1 MYTPRCS
8 LLAVLGAAATVFTS
22 SGTVAEM
29 QQQNLGDAQAVFP
42 EPFSRIV
49 GLRELSDGRVLI
61 ADQLERQVSFI
72 DFASGEVDQVGRRG
86 QGPGEYESP
95 RGLLPLSSDASMLVD
110 FGTMRM
116 TRVEPD
122 GRLTQSWPLI
132 STGEEIRIVRPTAS
146 DALSNVYH
154 SSVGTFNIQREHSG
168 PEPIDSAAVLRWN
181 LETDIPDTVAMLYAP
196 LAVSSSSARRGRGG
210 FSFNI
215 GGGARI
221 TGFQR
226 RPFLPRDSW
235 TVTADGRV
243 AVVRASEYRVDWY
256 APDGRVTRGPVVDHD
271 PVRITNAEKEA
282 WADQQGNQQMTMRM
296 LSGSGG
302 GGGGGSRTF
311 QAPRPDVE
319 EIEFPEFK
327 PPFGE
332 NAASV
337 TPDGTVWVRRSQRH
351 DEAGALYDVF
361 DAAGERVRQVRLR
374 ENRQVVGF
382 GAGVVYVV
390 VIDDDDL
397 QWLERYKR

>member
-1 MYTPRCS
+1 MYNTPRVS
-8 LLAVLGAAATVFTS
+8 LLAVLGIAATVFTS
-22 SGTVAEM
+22 SGTLAEM
-29 QQQNLGDAQAVFP
+29 QQQSLGDAQAVFP

-49 GLRELSDGRVLI
+49 GLREVSDGRVLI
-61 ADQLERQVSFI
+61 ADQLERHVSFI

-116 TRVEPD
+116 TRVEPN
-122 GRLTQSWPLI
+122 GRFTESWPLI
-132 STGEEIRIVRPTAS
+132 STDEGIRIVRPTAS
-146 DALSNVYH
+146 DALGNVYH
-154 SSVGTFNIQREHSG
+154 SSAGTFNIQAG
-168 PEPIDSAAVLRWN
+168 QPDSAPVLRWN
-181 LETDIPDTVAMLYAP
+181 LETDTPDTVATLYAP
-196 LAVSSSSARRGRGG
+196 PALSSSSGRGGGSG
-210 FSFNI
+210 FSFNTA
-215 GGGARI
+215 GGARI

-235 TVTADGRV
+235 TVTANGRV
-243 AVVRASEYRVDWY
+243 AVVRASKYRVDWY
-256 APDGRVTRGPVVDHD
+256 APDGRVTSGPVVNHD
-271 PVRITNAEKEA
+271 PIRITKAEKEA
-282 WADQQGNQQMTMRM
+282 WADQQGSQQMTMRM
-296 LSGSGG
+296 LGGS
-302 GGGGGSRTF
+302 GGGSRTF

-319 EIEFPEFK
+319 DIEFPEFK

-351 DEAGALYDVF
+351 DETGALYDVF
-361 DAAGERVRQVRLR
+361 DAAGERVRQVRLE

-390 VIDDDDL
+390 VTDDDDL
-397 QWLERYKR
+397 QWLERYER